1 MTQHA
6 PVKVLLVEDNPG
18 DARLVEIL
26 LSEEDS
32 SGFEV
37 IHVERLSEALERPD
51 RSAFDVILLDLTLP
65 DSSGL
70 ETVDQMRRAAPQTP
84 VVVLSGQDD
93 EETALQAIQSGA
105 EDYLV
110 KGRGDGELIAR
121 SIRYSIERKKAEE
134 KLAHLAQYDH
144 LTGLANRGLFQAIL
158 NQALAR
164 AERGGDTVTLMFLDL
179 DHFKV
184 VNDTLGHGGG
194 DEVLKEVAAR
204 IKGCVRKSDTV
215 ARLGGDEFAIMLE
228 GLPDGQDA
236 ALVAQDILNIL
247 SSKPLI
253 LDGYEFPLS
262 ASIGSGTAP
271 LGRREAAQ
279 GRRHRYVPRQAAG
292 PQHLRVLHGR
302 DERQDLRT
310 ADLAKHAASGF
321 RARGV
326 PAPLP
331 AAGGPL
337 HR

>member
-6 PVKVLLVEDNPG
+6 PVRVLLVEDNPG

-37 IHVERLSEALERPD
+37 THVGRLGEALDRPD

-70 ETVDQMRRAAPQTP
+70 ETVDQMRRVTPQTP
-84 VVVLSGQDD
+84 VVVLSGRDD

-144 LTGLANRGLFQAIL
+144 LTGLANRGLFQAVL
-158 NQALAR
+158 QQVLAR
-164 AERGGDTVTLMFLDL
+164 AERDGSQVVLMLLDL

-184 VNDTLGHGGG
+184 VNDTMGHIGG
-194 DEVLKEVAAR
+194 DEVLKEIAAR

-215 ARLGGDEFAIMLE
+215 ARLGE
-228 GLPDGQDA
+228 
-236 ALVAQDILNIL
+236 
-247 SSKPLI
+247 
-253 LDGYEFPLS
+253 
-262 ASIGSGTAP
+262 IG
-271 LGRREAAQ
+271 
-279 GRRHRYVPRQAAG
+279 
-292 PQHLRVLHGR
+292 
-302 DERQDLRT
+302 
-310 ADLAKHAASGF
+310 
-321 RARGV
+321 
-326 PAPLP
+326 
-331 AAGGPL
+331 
-337 HR
+337 